1 MVLKKLLDQDGS
13 IKEIDKEIALRIID
27 SSSEEFHEI
36 QEFSKK
42 LTQKNFDKKISLFYP
57 LSDFPSISIT
67 GSKCEMNCQ
76 HCNHHYLET
85 MIAADTPQKLI
96 KICRNLDKRGAIG
109 CLISGGFDK
118 EAKLP
123 LGKFL
128 NALKE
133 IKNKTSLILNLH
145 TGLITKKLAEKLG
158 EIGIDVVSFDMTGD
172 IYILNNIY
180 KIDYSIEDYKN
191 SLNWLLESKIKKI
204 VPHICIGLN
213 PNNRLSE
220 YLSLSMIT
228 DIEPELI
235 VLIAFIPTKNTPME
249 SNPPPNS
256 DDISKIVCLT
266 RLMFPGSQI
275 SLGCM
280 RPKKGKSKAEIEKK
294 AFDSGI
300 TRMVL
305 PSRKTINYI
314 TSKKYKLVKYNCCCG
329 LTLENLGKL
338 SI

>member
-1 MVLKKLLDQDGS
+1 MVIKKLLDQTGS
-13 IKEIDKEIALRIID
+13 IKEIDKEKALKIID
-27 SSSEEFHEI
+27 ASSEELLKI
-36 QEFSKK
+36 QEFCKK
-42 LTQKNFDKKISLFYP
+42 LTQKNFDKSISLLYP
-57 LSDFPSISIT
+57 GADFPSISIT

-76 HCNHHYLET
+76 HCDHHYLET

-123 LGKFL
+123 LRKFL
-128 NALKE
+128 NALRE
-133 IKNKTSLILNLH
+133 IKNKTRLILNLH

-158 EIGIDVVSFDMTGD
+158 EIGIDVISFDISGD
-172 IYILNNIY
+172 NYILNNVY
-180 KIDYSIEDYKN
+180 KIDKSIEDYKN
-191 SLNWLLESKIKKI
+191 SLNWLLNSKLEKI

-213 PNNRLSE
+213 PDNKLSE
-220 YLSLSMIT
+220 YLSLSMIK

-235 VLIAFIPTKNTPME
+235 VLIAFIPTKHTPME
-249 SNPPPNS
+249 SNPPPDSN
-256 DDISKIVCLT
+256 DISKIVCLT
-266 RLMFPGSQI
+266 RLMFPRSEI

-280 RPKKGKSKAEIEKK
+280 RPKIGRSKVEIEKN

-305 PSRKTINYI
+305 PSRKTIRYI
-314 TSKKYKLVKYNCCCG
+314 TSNQYKIIKYNCCCG
-329 LTLENLGKL
+329 VSLENLGKL
-338 SI
+338 YI

>member
-1 MVLKKLLDQDGS
+1 MVVKKLLDHDGS
-13 IKEIDKEIALRIID
+13 IKEIDKEGALRIID
-27 SSSEEFHEI
+27 ASTEEFHEI
-36 QEFSKK
+36 QEFCKK
-42 LTQKNFDKKISLFYP
+42 LTQKNFDKNISLLYP
-57 LSDFPSISIT
+57 GADFPSISIT

-96 KICRNLDKRGAIG
+96 KICKNLDKGGANG

-123 LGKFL
+123 LEKFL
-128 NALKE
+128 NALRE
-133 IKNKTSLILNLH
+133 IKTKTSLILNLH

-158 EIGIDVVSFDMTGD
+158 EIGIDIVSFDITGD
-172 IYILNNIY
+172 NYILNNVY
-180 KIDYSIEDYKN
+180 KIDKSIEDYKK
-191 SLNWLLESKIKKI
+191 SLNWLLQSKIKKI

-213 PNNRLSE
+213 PDNKLSE
-220 YLSLSMIT
+220 YLSLSIIKG
-228 DIEPELI
+228 IEPELI

-249 SNPPPNS
+249 STPPPNS
-256 DDISKIVCLT
+256 NDISRIVCLT
-266 RLMFPGSQI
+266 RLMFPRSEI

-280 RPKKGKSKAEIEKK
+280 RPKKGRSKIEIEKK

-314 TSKKYKLVKYNCCCG
+314 TSNQYKVVKYNCCCG
-329 LTLENLGKL
+329 VSLENLGKL